1 VSRSSTEAEYRAI
14 AAVMTKILWLQS
26 LLCELHIPTSTPQIY
41 SNNLG
46 AILHSVNPIMHSK
59 SKHFEL
65 DLNFVRDHIQQQHD
79 KLLHIPA
86 RYQVVDPFTKPI
98 SGSRFPQLRTKLT
111 VTNKPP

>member
-14 AAVMTKILWLQS
+14 AAVMTEILWLRS

-41 SNNLG
+41 SDNLG
-46 AILHSVNPIMHSK
+46 AVLLSANPVMHSK

-65 DLNFVRDHIQQQHD
+65 DLHFVREHIQQQHVQ
-79 KLLHIPA
+79 LLHIPA
-86 RYQVVDPFTKPI
+86 RYQVADPFTKPI
-98 SGSRFPQLRTKLT
+98 SGSRFPQLRNKLT